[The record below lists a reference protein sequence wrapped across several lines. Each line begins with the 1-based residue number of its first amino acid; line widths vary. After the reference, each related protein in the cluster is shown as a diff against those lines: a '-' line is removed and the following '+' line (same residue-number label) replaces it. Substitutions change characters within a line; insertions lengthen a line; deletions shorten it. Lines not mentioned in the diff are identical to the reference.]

1 MFDRILVL
9 APHTDDGEFGCG
21 GTIARWIEEGKQVFY
36 VAFSAAEKSVPS
48 AYPSDVLRT
57 EVKQATRILGIPP
70 SNLTILDYE
79 VRDFPEHRQH
89 ILDTMIGLKQELL
102 PELVLLPSSFD
113 MHQDHRT
120 VYSEG
125 LRAFKSLSILGY
137 ELPWNNL
144 VFETK
149 CFVRLSESHLQ
160 KKIKAVQCYKSQ
172 ETRDYASEEF
182 WRGLARTRGTQ
193 IGVLYAETYEVIR
206 WMIP

>member
-21 GTIARWIEEGKQVFY
+21 GTIARFVEEGKEVIY

-48 AYPSDVLRT
+48 AYPSDVLKM
-57 EVKQATRILGIPP
+57 EVKGATQVLGIPP
-70 SNLTILDYE
+70 SNLIILDYE
-79 VRDFPEHRQH
+79 VRDFPEHRQR
-89 ILDTMIGLKQELL
+89 ILDTMIGLKQELD
-102 PELVLLPSSFD
+102 PELILLPSSFD

-120 VYSEG
+120 IYSEG

-149 CFVRLSESHLQ
+149 CFVKLSEAHLQ
-160 KKIKAVQCYKSQ
+160 KKIEAVRCYRSQ
-172 ETRDYASEEF
+172 ATRDYASQDF

-193 IGVLYAETYEVIR
+193 IGALYAETYEVIR